1 MIKKNSAAP
10 LVWLA
15 GLLLAVSIV
24 FPHGPQFARPAKPVT
39 PAPAPAPAPTVPAD
53 PKIVE
58 ILAKAPA
65 ADKAHIN
72 GLYRALADIV
82 RRDKEKLIKTTE
94 QWELLHA
101 NHLNLAIGDTALQG
115 KYEDL
120 DTAIEAVFESKLG
133 KDKEVVPA
141 DEKTKALII
150 EACDIVAASAQ

>member
-1 MIKKNSAAP
+1 MTKKNSAAP

-24 FPHGPQFARPAKPVT
+24 FPNGPQFTRPVSPVT
-39 PAPAPAPAPTVPAD
+39 PAPAPTVPAD

-58 ILAKAPA
+58 ILAKATA
-65 ADKAHIN
+65 ADKTHIN

-120 DTAIEAVFESKLG
+120 DAAIEAVFESKLG